1 MYFILD
7 NIEYVCIYFDFTVQ
21 LSYKFCIFEYNYNI
35 QTMATI
41 NFLFRSTKEEAPL
54 TLRLLFRHDNADFV
68 FGSNTKLLVS
78 KEYWTKQH
86 NNKRIK
92 ETETLATRNKVNDE
106 LGKIQEFIL
115 NAFNNSDAN
124 IVDKKW
130 LENQIDF
137 YYNPPAE
144 PEQLPTDL
152 ISYLDK
158 YLEFK
163 SNDITYNTKKKINV
177 IKQLLIRYADYS
189 GKILNLTDIDGNF
202 KMSFEAY
209 CLENLYAP
217 NTIATALKFIKTI
230 CNHAKSNGLN
240 ISAQLSNIKIKQ
252 TKVDSIYLTFEELDK
267 IENTDKS
274 KFTDSLLNARD
285 WLIISCYTGQRISDF
300 MRFTDKQ
307 IRVENGKSLLEFSQ
321 VKTGKNMTV
330 PLHQKVLEILKKRKG
345 KFPYAISDQK
355 YNAYIKKVCEIAEIE
370 EQVSGSKKSETE
382 EESGIYRKET
392 GTFKKWELVTS
403 HIGRRSFATNF
414 YGKIPTTYL
423 IYVTGHSTETMFLT
437 YIGKSNKDLA
447 MELVN
452 YF

>member
-1 MYFILD
+1 
-7 NIEYVCIYFDFTVQ
+7 
-21 LSYKFCIFEYNYNI
+21 
-35 QTMATI
+35 MATI

-54 TLRLLFRHDNADFV
+54 TVRLLFRNNNTDYV
-68 FGSNTKLLVS
+68 FATNTQYVVTKH
-78 KEYWTKQH
+78 YWTKQH
-86 NNKRIK
+86 DIKKPKELTVVNKQH
-92 ETETLATRNKVNDE
+92 EVTEEINKIEKHV
-106 LGKIQEFIL
+106 LT
-115 NAFNNSDAN
+115 AFNSVSIGVVN
-124 IVDKKW
+124 KEW
-130 LENQIDF
+130 LQNQIGL
-137 YYNPPAE
+137 YYNPSVPA
-144 PEQLPTDL
+144 EQLPNDL
-152 ISYLDK
+152 IGYFDK

-163 SNDITYNTKKKINV
+163 KNEITPNTKKKINV
-177 IKQLLIRYADYS
+177 IKQLLIRYVDYT
-189 GKILNLTDIDGNF
+189 KKPLNLTDVDGNF

-209 CLENLYAP
+209 CLEKLYAP

-230 CNHAKSNGLN
+230 CNHAKSYGLD
-240 ISAQLSNIKIKQ
+240 ISVQLSNIKIKQ
-252 TKVDSIYLTFEELDK
+252 TKVDSVYLTFDDLDK
-267 IENTDKS
+267 IEKTDKT

-307 IRVENGKSLLEFSQ
+307 IRVENGKSLLEFTQ

-330 PLHQKVLEILKKRKG
+330 PLHKKVLEILKKRKG

-355 YNAYIKKVCEIAEIE
+355 YNAYIKTVCQIAEIDE
-370 EQVSGSKKSETE
+370 VVSGSKKSETE
-382 EESGIYRKET
+382 EDSGIYRKET

>member
-1 MYFILD
+1 
-7 NIEYVCIYFDFTVQ
+7 
-21 LSYKFCIFEYNYNI
+21 
-35 QTMATI
+35 MATI
-41 NFLFRSTKEEAPL
+41 NFLYRSTKEEAPL
-54 TLRLLFRHDNADFV
+54 TLRLLFRNNNTDFV
-68 FGSNTKLLVS
+68 FATNTKYVVT
-78 KEYWTKQH
+78 KHYWTKQH
-86 NNKRIK
+86 DIKKPKELAVVNKQHEII
-92 ETETLATRNKVNDE
+92 EELNKIENHV
-106 LGKIQEFIL
+106 LT
-115 NAFNNSDAN
+115 AFNSVD
-124 IVDKKW
+124 IGVVDKQW
-130 LENQIDF
+130 LQDQIKL
-137 YYNPPAE
+137 YYNPPAA

-152 ISYLDK
+152 INYLDK

-163 SNDITYNTKKKINV
+163 KNDITYNTKKKINV
-177 IKQLLIRYADYS
+177 IKQLLMRYLDHT
-189 GKILNLTDIDGNF
+189 KKPLNLTDIDGNF

-217 NTIATALKFIKTI
+217 NTIATAFKFIKTI
-230 CNHAKSNGLN
+230 CNHAKMNGLN
-240 ISAQLSNIKIKQ
+240 ISPQLGYIKVKQ
-252 TKVDSIYLTFEELDK
+252 TKIDNIYLTIEELEK
-267 IENTDKS
+267 IEKTDKE
-274 KFTDSLLNARD
+274 KFTDSQLNARD

-307 IRVENGKSLLEFSQ
+307 IRVENGKSLLEFTQ

-330 PLHQKVLEILKKRKG
+330 PLHHKVIEILKKRDG

-423 IYVTGHSTETMFLT
+423 IYVTGHSTEQMFLT

>member
-1 MYFILD
+1 
-7 NIEYVCIYFDFTVQ
+7 
-21 LSYKFCIFEYNYNI
+21 
-35 QTMATI
+35 MATI
-41 NFLFRSTKEEAPL
+41 NFLYRSTKEEAPI
-54 TLRLLFRHDNADFV
+54 TLRLLFRNNNTDYV
-68 FGSNTKLLVS
+68 FATNTRYVVTKH
-78 KEYWTKQH
+78 YWTKQH
-86 NNKRIK
+86 DIKKPKELAVVNKQH
-92 ETETLATRNKVNDE
+92 EVTEELNKIEKHV
-106 LGKIQEFIL
+106 LT
-115 NAFNNSDAN
+115 AFNNVSAGAVN
-124 IVDKKW
+124 KEW
-130 LENQIDF
+130 LQNQIAL
-137 YYNPPAE
+137 YYNPPV
-144 PEQLPTDL
+144 PKEQLPNDL
-152 ISYLDK
+152 IGYFDK

-163 SNDITYNTKKKINV
+163 KNEITPNTKKKINV
-177 IKQLLIRYADYS
+177 IKQLLIRYVDYT
-189 GKILNLTDIDGNF
+189 KKPLNLTDVDGNF

-230 CNHAKSNGLN
+230 CNHAKSYGLD
-240 ISAQLSNIKIKQ
+240 ISVQLGNIKIKQ
-252 TKVDSIYLTFEELDK
+252 TKVDSVYLTFEDLEK
-267 IENTDKS
+267 IEKTDKS
-274 KFTDSLLNARD
+274 KFKDSLINARD

-307 IRVENGKSLLEFSQ
+307 IRVENGKSLLEFTQ

-330 PLHQKVLEILKKRKG
+330 PLHKKVLEILKKRKG

-382 EESGIYRKET
+382 EDSGIYRKEA

>member
-1 MYFILD
+1 
-7 NIEYVCIYFDFTVQ
+7 
-21 LSYKFCIFEYNYNI
+21 
-35 QTMATI
+35 MATI
-41 NFLFRSTKEEAPL
+41 NFLFRSTKEEAPI
-54 TLRLLFRHDNADFV
+54 TLRLLFRNNNTDYV
-68 FGSNTKLLVS
+68 FAANTQYVVTKH
-78 KEYWTKQH
+78 YWTKQH
-86 NNKRIK
+86 DIKKPKELTVVNKQHEITA
-92 ETETLATRNKVNDE
+92 ELNKIEKHV
-106 LGKIQEFIL
+106 LT
-115 NAFNNSDAN
+115 AFNSVSIGVVN
-124 IVDKKW
+124 KGW
-130 LENQIDF
+130 LQNQIGL
-137 YYNPPAE
+137 YYNPPVP
-144 PEQLPTDL
+144 PEQLPNDL
-152 ISYLDK
+152 IGYFDK

-163 SNDITYNTKKKINV
+163 KNEITPNTKKKINV
-177 IKQLLIRYADYS
+177 IKQLLIRYVDYT
-189 GKILNLTDIDGNF
+189 KKPLNLTDVDGNF

-230 CNHAKSNGLN
+230 CNHAKSYGLD
-240 ISAQLSNIKIKQ
+240 ISVQLSNIKIKQ
-252 TKVDSIYLTFEELDK
+252 TKVDSVYLTFDDLDK
-267 IENTDKS
+267 IEKTDKT

-307 IRVENGKSLLEFSQ
+307 IRVENGKSLLEFTQ

-330 PLHQKVLEILKKRKG
+330 PLHKKVLEILKKRKG

-382 EESGIYRKET
+382 EDSGIYRKET

>member
-1 MYFILD
+1 
-7 NIEYVCIYFDFTVQ
+7 
-21 LSYKFCIFEYNYNI
+21 
-35 QTMATI
+35 MATI

-54 TLRLLFRHDNADFV
+54 TLRLLFRHNNTDYV
-68 FGSNTKLLVS
+68 FGSNTKLIVS

-92 ETETLATRNKVNDE
+92 ETEILVTKNKVNDE
-106 LGKIQEFIL
+106 LGKIQEHIL
-115 NAFNNSDAN
+115 NSFNTADTN

-130 LENQIDF
+130 LENQIHL
-137 YYNPPAE
+137 YYNPPAA

-163 SNDITYNTKKKINV
+163 KNDITYNTKKKINV
-177 IKQLLIRYADYS
+177 IKQLLMRYADYS
-189 GKILNLTDIDGNF
+189 KKPLNLTDIDGNF
-202 KMSFEAY
+202 KMSFETY

-217 NTIATALKFIKTI
+217 NTIATAFKFIKTI

-240 ISAQLSNIKIKQ
+240 ISSQLGNIKIKQ
-252 TKVDSIYLTFEELDK
+252 TKVDNIYLTFEELEK
-267 IENTDKS
+267 IEKTEKE

-307 IRVENGKSLLEFSQ
+307 IRVENGKSLLEFTQ

-330 PLHQKVLEILKKRKG
+330 PLHQKVLAILEKRDG

-355 YNAYIKKVCEIAEIE
+355 YNAYIKKVCEIAEINE
-370 EQVSGSKKSETE
+370 VVKGSKKSETSE
-382 EESGIYRKET
+382 DSGIYRKESND
-392 GTFKKWELVTS
+392 FKKWELVTS

-423 IYVTGHSTETMFLT
+423 IYVTGHSTEQMFLT

-447 MELVN
+447 IELTN

>member
-1 MYFILD
+1 
-7 NIEYVCIYFDFTVQ
+7 
-21 LSYKFCIFEYNYNI
+21 
-35 QTMATI
+35 MATI

-54 TLRLLFRHDNADFV
+54 TLRLLFRHNNTDFV
-68 FGSNTKLLVS
+68 FGSNTKLIVT

-92 ETETLATRNKVNDE
+92 ETETLVTRNKVNDE
-106 LGKIQEFIL
+106 LGKIQEFVL
-115 NAFNNSDAN
+115 NTFNTTDAN
-124 IVDKKW
+124 MVDKKW
-130 LENQIDF
+130 LENQIYL
-137 YYNPPAE
+137 YYNPPAA
-144 PEQLPTDL
+144 PQQLPTDL
-152 ISYLDK
+152 INYLDK

-163 SNDITYNTKKKINV
+163 KNDITYNTKKKINV
-177 IKQLLIRYADYS
+177 IKQLLMRYVDYS
-189 GKILNLTDIDGNF
+189 KKPLNLTDVDGNF

-217 NTIATALKFIKTI
+217 NTIATAFKFIKTI

-240 ISAQLSNIKIKQ
+240 ISSQLGNIKVKQ
-252 TKVDSIYLTFEELDK
+252 TKVDNIYLTFEELEK
-267 IENTDKS
+267 IEKTEKE

-300 MRFTDKQ
+300 MRFTDNQ
-307 IRVENGKSLLEFSQ
+307 IRVENGKSLLEFTQ

-330 PLHQKVLEILKKRKG
+330 PLHQKVLEILKKRDG

-355 YNAYIKKVCEIAEIE
+355 YNAYIKKVCEIAEINE
-370 EQVSGSKKSETE
+370 VVKGSKKSETAE
-382 EESGIYRKET
+382 DSGIYRKESND
-392 GTFKKWELVTS
+392 FKKYELVTS

-423 IYVTGHSTETMFLT
+423 IYVTGHSTEQMFLT

-447 MELVN
+447 MELTN

>member
-1 MYFILD
+1 
-7 NIEYVCIYFDFTVQ
+7 
-21 LSYKFCIFEYNYNI
+21 
-35 QTMATI
+35 MATI

-54 TLRLLFRHDNADFV
+54 TLRLLFRHNNADYV
-68 FGSNTKLLVS
+68 FGSNTKLIVS

-92 ETETLATRNKVNDE
+92 ETETLVTRNKVNDE
-106 LGKIQEFIL
+106 LGKIQEFVL
-115 NAFNNSDAN
+115 NSFNNTDAN

-130 LENQIDF
+130 LENQIHL
-137 YYNPPAE
+137 YYNPPAA
-144 PEQLPTDL
+144 PEQLPIDL
-152 ISYLDK
+152 INYLDK

-163 SNDITYNTKKKINV
+163 KNDITYNTKKKINV
-177 IKQLLIRYADYS
+177 IKQLLIRYADFS
-189 GKILNLTDIDGNF
+189 KKPLNLTDIDGNF

-209 CLENLYAP
+209 CLNNLYAP
-217 NTIATALKFIKTI
+217 NTIATAFKFIKTI

-240 ISAQLSNIKIKQ
+240 ISNQLGNIKVKQ
-252 TKVDSIYLTFEELDK
+252 TKVESIYLTFEDLDK
-267 IENTDKS
+267 IEKTAKD

-300 MRFTDKQ
+300 MKFTDKQ
-307 IRVENGKSLLEFSQ
+307 IRVENGKSLLEFTQ

-330 PLHQKVLEILKKRKG
+330 PLHQKVLDILKKRDG

-355 YNAYIKKVCEIAEIE
+355 YNAYIKKVCEIAEINE
-370 EQVSGSKKSETE
+370 EVKGSKKSETE
-382 EESGIYRKET
+382 EDSGIYRKEA

-403 HIGRRSFATNF
+403 HIGRRSFASNF

-423 IYVTGHSTETMFLT
+423 IYVTGHSTEQMFLT

-447 MELVN
+447 LELTN

>member
-1 MYFILD
+1 
-7 NIEYVCIYFDFTVQ
+7 
-21 LSYKFCIFEYNYNI
+21 
-35 QTMATI
+35 MATI

-54 TLRLLFRHDNADFV
+54 TLRLLFRHNDVDYV
-68 FGSNTKLLVS
+68 FGSNIKLNVK
-78 KEYWTKQH
+78 KEYWSKHH
-86 NNKRIK
+86 NNKRLK
-92 ETETLATRNKVNDE
+92 ETTLITERNKINDE

-115 NAFNNSDAN
+115 NAFNHSE
-124 IVDKKW
+124 ISFVDKKW
-130 LENQIDF
+130 LENQIHI
-137 YYNPPAE
+137 YYNPPAA

-152 ISYLDK
+152 INYLDK

-163 SNDITYNTKKKINV
+163 KNDITYNTKKKINV
-177 IKQLLIRYADYS
+177 IKQLLMRYVDYS
-189 GKILNLTDIDGNF
+189 KKPLNLTDIDGNF

-217 NTIATALKFIKTI
+217 NTIATAFKFIKTI

-240 ISAQLSNIKIKQ
+240 ISSQLGNIKVKQ
-252 TKVDSIYLTFEELDK
+252 TKVDNIYLTFEELDK
-267 IENTDKS
+267 IEKTEKE

-300 MRFTDKQ
+300 MRFNDKQ
-307 IRVENGKSLLEFSQ
+307 IRVENGKSLLEFTQ

-330 PLHQKVLEILKKRKG
+330 PLHQKVLEILKKRDG

-355 YNAYIKKVCEIAEIE
+355 YNAYIKKVCEIAEINE
-370 EQVSGSKKSETE
+370 VVKGSKKSETSE
-382 EESGIYRKET
+382 DSGIYRKESND
-392 GTFKKWELVTS
+392 FKKWELVTS

-423 IYVTGHSTETMFLT
+423 IYVTGHSTEQMFLT

-447 MELVN
+447 MELTN

>member
-1 MYFILD
+1 
-7 NIEYVCIYFDFTVQ
+7 
-21 LSYKFCIFEYNYNI
+21 
-35 QTMATI
+35 MATI

-54 TLRLLFRHDNADFV
+54 TLRLLFRHNNTDYV
-68 FGSNTKLLVS
+68 FGSNTKVIVT

-92 ETETLATRNKVNDE
+92 ETETLITRNKINDE
-106 LGKIQEFIL
+106 LGKIQEFVL
-115 NAFNNSDAN
+115 NAFNNSDVN

-130 LENQIDF
+130 LESQINLC
-137 YYNPPAE
+137 YNPPLP

-163 SNDITYNTKKKINV
+163 KNDITYNTKKKINV
-177 IKQLLIRYADYS
+177 IKQLLIRYIDHT
-189 GKILNLTDIDGNF
+189 KKPLNLIDVDGNF

-209 CLENLYAP
+209 CIDNLYAP
-217 NTIATALKFIKTI
+217 NTIATAFKFIKTI
-230 CNHAKSNGLN
+230 CNHAKMNGLN
-240 ISAQLSNIKIKQ
+240 ISPQLGYIKVKQ
-252 TKVDSIYLTFEELDK
+252 TKIDNIYLTIEELEK
-267 IENTDKS
+267 IEKTDKE
-274 KFTDSLLNARD
+274 KFSDSQLNARD

-307 IRVENGKSLLEFSQ
+307 IRVENGKSLLEFTQ

-330 PLHQKVLEILKKRKG
+330 PLHHKVLEILKKRDG
-345 KFPYAISDQK
+345 KFHYAISDQK
-355 YNAYIKKVCEIAEIE
+355 YNAYIKKVCEIAEINE
-370 EQVSGSKKSETE
+370 VVKGSKKTETA
-382 EESGIYRKET
+382 EESGIYRKESND
-392 GTFKKWELVTS
+392 FKKWELVTS

-447 MELVN
+447 MELTN

>member
-1 MYFILD
+1 
-7 NIEYVCIYFDFTVQ
+7 
-21 LSYKFCIFEYNYNI
+21 
-35 QTMATI
+35 MATI

-54 TLRLLFRHDNADFV
+54 TLRLLFRHNNADYV
-68 FGSNTKLLVS
+68 FGSNTKLMVS

-92 ETETLATRNKVNDE
+92 ETETLVTRNKVNDE
-106 LGKIQEFIL
+106 LGKIQEFVL
-115 NAFNNSDAN
+115 NSFNNTDAN

-130 LENQIDF
+130 LENQIHL
-137 YYNPPAE
+137 YYNPPAA

-152 ISYLDK
+152 INYLDK

-163 SNDITYNTKKKINV
+163 KNDITYNTKKKINV
-177 IKQLLIRYADYS
+177 IKQLLMRYVDYS
-189 GKILNLTDIDGNF
+189 KKPLNLTDIDGNF

-217 NTIATALKFIKTI
+217 NTIATAFKFIKTI

-240 ISAQLSNIKIKQ
+240 ISSQLGNIKVKQ
-252 TKVDSIYLTFEELDK
+252 TKVDNIYLTFEELDK
-267 IENTDKS
+267 IEKTEIE

-307 IRVENGKSLLEFSQ
+307 IRVENGKSLLEFTQ

-330 PLHQKVLEILKKRKG
+330 PLHQKVLEILRKRKG

-355 YNAYIKKVCEIAEIE
+355 YNAYIKKVCEIAEIDDV
-370 EQVSGSKKSETE
+370 VSGSKKSETE
-382 EESGIYRKET
+382 EESGIYRKEA

-423 IYVTGHSTETMFLT
+423 IYVTGHSTEQMFLT

-447 MELVN
+447 MELTN

>member
-1 MYFILD
+1 M
-7 NIEYVCIYFDFTVQ
+7 
-21 LSYKFCIFEYNYNI
+21 

-54 TLRLLFRHDNADFV
+54 TLRLLFRHNNTDYV
-68 FGSNTKLLVS
+68 FGSNTKLIVS

-92 ETETLATRNKVNDE
+92 ETEILVTKNKVNDE
-106 LGKIQEFIL
+106 LGKIQEHIL
-115 NAFNNSDAN
+115 NSFNTADTN

-130 LENQIDF
+130 LENQIHL
-137 YYNPPAE
+137 YYNPPAA

-163 SNDITYNTKKKINV
+163 KNDITYNTKKKINV
-177 IKQLLIRYADYS
+177 IKQLLMRYADYS
-189 GKILNLTDIDGNF
+189 KKPLNLTDIDGNF
-202 KMSFEAY
+202 KMSFETY

-217 NTIATALKFIKTI
+217 NTIATAFKFIKTI

-240 ISAQLSNIKIKQ
+240 ISSQLGNIKIKQ
-252 TKVDSIYLTFEELDK
+252 TKVDNIYLTFEELEK
-267 IENTDKS
+267 IEKTEKE

-307 IRVENGKSLLEFSQ
+307 IRVENGKSLLEFTQ

-330 PLHQKVLEILKKRKG
+330 PLHQKVLAILEKRDG

-355 YNAYIKKVCEIAEIE
+355 YNAYIKKVCEIAEINE
-370 EQVSGSKKSETE
+370 VVKGSKKSETSE
-382 EESGIYRKET
+382 DSGIYRKESND
-392 GTFKKWELVTS
+392 FKKWELVTS

-423 IYVTGHSTETMFLT
+423 IYVTGHSTEQMFLT

-447 MELVN
+447 IELTN

>member
-1 MYFILD
+1 
-7 NIEYVCIYFDFTVQ
+7 
-21 LSYKFCIFEYNYNI
+21 
-35 QTMATI
+35 MATI

-54 TLRLLFRHDNADFV
+54 TLRLLFRHNNSDYV
-68 FGSNTKLLVS
+68 FGSNTKLIVS

-92 ETETLATRNKVNDE
+92 ETETLVTRNKVNDE

-115 NAFNNSDAN
+115 NSFNTTAAN

-130 LENQIDF
+130 LENQIHL
-137 YYNPPAE
+137 YYNPPAA

-152 ISYLDK
+152 INYLDK

-163 SNDITYNTKKKINV
+163 KNDITYNTKKKINV
-177 IKQLLIRYADYS
+177 IKQLLMRYVDYS
-189 GKILNLTDIDGNF
+189 KKPLNLTDIDGNF

-217 NTIATALKFIKTI
+217 NTIATAFKFIKTI

-240 ISAQLSNIKIKQ
+240 ISSQLGNIKVKQ
-252 TKVDSIYLTFEELDK
+252 TKVDNIYLTFEELDK
-267 IENTDKS
+267 IEKTEKE

-307 IRVENGKSLLEFSQ
+307 IRVENGKSLLEFTQ

-330 PLHQKVLEILKKRKG
+330 PLHQKVLEILKKRDG
-345 KFPYAISDQK
+345 KFPYVISDQK
-355 YNAYIKKVCEIAEIE
+355 YNAYIKKVCEIAEINE
-370 EQVSGSKKSETE
+370 VVKGSKKSETSE
-382 EESGIYRKET
+382 DSGIYRKESND
-392 GTFKKWELVTS
+392 FKKWELVTS

-423 IYVTGHSTETMFLT
+423 IYVTGHSTEQMFLT

-447 MELVN
+447 LELTN

>member
-1 MYFILD
+1 
-7 NIEYVCIYFDFTVQ
+7 
-21 LSYKFCIFEYNYNI
+21 
-35 QTMATI
+35 MATI

-54 TLRLLFRHDNADFV
+54 TLRLLFRHNNTDYV
-68 FGSNTKLLVS
+68 FGSNTKLIVS

-92 ETETLATRNKVNDE
+92 ETEILVTKNKVNDE
-106 LGKIQEFIL
+106 LGKIQEYIL
-115 NAFNNSDAN
+115 NSFNTAEAN

-130 LENQIDF
+130 LENQIHL
-137 YYNPPAE
+137 YYNPPAA

-163 SNDITYNTKKKINV
+163 KNDITYNTKKKINV
-177 IKQLLIRYADYS
+177 IKQLLMRYADYS
-189 GKILNLTDIDGNF
+189 KKQLNLTDIDGNF
-202 KMSFEAY
+202 KMSFETY

-217 NTIATALKFIKTI
+217 NTIATAFKFIKTI

-240 ISAQLSNIKIKQ
+240 ISSQLGNIKVKQ
-252 TKVDSIYLTFEELDK
+252 TKVDNIYLTFEELEK
-267 IENTDKS
+267 IEKTEKE

-307 IRVENGKSLLEFSQ
+307 IRVENGKSLLEFTQ

-330 PLHQKVLEILKKRKG
+330 PLHQKVLEILKKRDG

-355 YNAYIKKVCEIAEIE
+355 YNAYIKKVCEIAEINE
-370 EQVSGSKKSETE
+370 VVKGSKKSEISE
-382 EESGIYRKET
+382 DSGIYRKESND
-392 GTFKKWELVTS
+392 FKKWELVTS

-423 IYVTGHSTETMFLT
+423 IYVTGHSTEQMFLT

-447 MELVN
+447 IELTN

>member
-1 MYFILD
+1 
-7 NIEYVCIYFDFTVQ
+7 
-21 LSYKFCIFEYNYNI
+21 
-35 QTMATI
+35 MATI

-54 TLRLLFRHDNADFV
+54 TLRLLFRHNNTDYV
-68 FGSNTKLLVS
+68 FSSNTKLMVS

-92 ETETLATRNKVNDE
+92 ETETLVTRNKVNDE
-106 LGKIQEFIL
+106 LGKIQEFVL
-115 NAFNNSDAN
+115 NSFNNTDAN

-130 LENQIDF
+130 LENQIHL
-137 YYNPPAE
+137 YYNPPAA

-152 ISYLDK
+152 INYLDK

-163 SNDITYNTKKKINV
+163 KNDITYNTKKKINV
-177 IKQLLIRYADYS
+177 IKQLLMRYVDYS
-189 GKILNLTDIDGNF
+189 KKPLNLTDIDGNF
-202 KMSFEAY
+202 KMSFVVY

-217 NTIATALKFIKTI
+217 NTIATAFKFIKTI

-240 ISAQLSNIKIKQ
+240 ISSQLGNIKVKQ
-252 TKVDSIYLTFEELDK
+252 TKVDNIYLTFEELDK
-267 IENTDKS
+267 IEKTEKE

-300 MRFTDKQ
+300 MRFTVKQ
-307 IRVENGKSLLEFSQ
+307 IRVENGKSLLEFTQ

-330 PLHQKVLEILKKRKG
+330 PLHQKVLEILKKRDG
-345 KFPYAISDQK
+345 KFPYVISDQK
-355 YNAYIKKVCEIAEIE
+355 YNAYIKKVCEIAEINE
-370 EQVSGSKKSETE
+370 VVKGSKKSETSE
-382 EESGIYRKET
+382 DSGIYRKESND
-392 GTFKKWELVTS
+392 FKKWELVTS

-423 IYVTGHSTETMFLT
+423 IYVTGHSTEQMFLT

-447 MELVN
+447 LELTN